1 MNIRS
6 LVAAANIGVV
16 FLLGAGIAAQAAEVR
31 VLSSYGMRAVMIDVM
46 PKFERATGHT
56 LTFIGFAN
64 LSALEK
70 RIQDREIADVVI
82 GEHVVLA
89 KGPVV
94 PGSVTPIAHGLLGVA
109 VRKDAPKPDISS
121 SDAVKRALLAA
132 KSISYNR
139 GGAPFMHFTKVL
151 EGWGIADEMKPKTIL
166 GTPPPRRVGDLVAN
180 GEAGIGMHAIALL
193 EGIPGI
199 DIIGPL
205 PDDIQLAGNVN
216 SAAIM
221 AGAKDVAAAKALIDF
236 LRTPEAVAVIKAKS
250 MAPAAP

>member
-6 LVAAANIGVV
+6 LVVAVKIGVA
-16 FLLGAGIAAQAAEVR
+16 FLLGASITAQAAEVR
-31 VLSSYGMRAVMIDVM
+31 VLSVYGMRAVMIDVM
-46 PKFERATGHT
+46 PKFEHATGHK

-64 LSALEK
+64 APGIEK

-82 GEHVVLA
+82 ASGVVLA

-94 PGSVTPIAHGLLGVA
+94 PSSITPVAHGLLGVA

-139 GGAPFMHFTKVL
+139 GGAPFIHFTKVL

-180 GEAGIGMHAIALL
+180 GEAEIGLHAISLL

-205 PDDIQLAGNVN
+205 PDDIQLAGEAQ

-221 AGAKDVAAAKALIDF
+221 AGAKNMAAAKALIDF
-236 LRTPEAVAVIKAKS
+236 LRTPEAVAVMKAKG